1 MYILLQREIRGIPCD
16 VWVAESLSNE
26 EGQYS
31 TIELYFSRP
40 DYHILVEEVNSLS
53 QLPLGMRTYF
63 APSVST
69 YQSHY
74 IEVVQGDIFMEQKM
88 RFGLVLGRLAIL
100 KKKIVLIM
108 SNF

>member
-1 MYILLQREIRGIPCD
+1 M
-16 VWVAESLSNE
+16 AESLSNE

-63 APSVST
+63 APSVSIYYLYFSPRVT
-69 YQSHY
+69 S
-74 IEVVQGDIFMEQKM
+74 VEQ
-88 RFGLVLGRLAIL
+88 LSLAEF
-100 KKKIVLIM
+100 
-108 SNF
+108 SGG

>member
-1 MYILLQREIRGIPCD
+1 MCILLQREIRGIPCD

-69 YQSHY
+69 YLPLPHFVST
-74 IEVVQGDIFMEQKM
+74 EGPK
-88 RFGLVLGRLAIL
+88 
-100 KKKIVLIM
+100 
-108 SNF
+108 